1 MMEPILKVEN
11 LQVDLDGRTII
22 QNLTFDLQ
30 ERETLVI
37 LGPNGAGKTVLL
49 RALLS
54 LVPHKGTIAWSGGL
68 KIGYVPQRVVVQKNL
83 PVTVEDFFQLQ
94 KVARDAAPAAL
105 ELVGIK
111 DTAFL
116 AKRLGLLSSGQLQR
130 TLIASALAR
139 RPDVLLFDEPM
150 SGVDMGGEE
159 TVHNVLLRTQ
169 QERNLTVVLVTHDL
183 SVVYGDA
190 THVLCINKQP
200 YCYGAPK
207 DVLTLSN
214 LQKLYGDS
222 VKVFPHSHE

>member
-1 MMEPILKVEN
+1 MMEPVLKVEN

-22 QNLTFDLQ
+22 QNLTFELQ

-54 LVPHKGTIAWSGGL
+54 LVPHEGTIAWSGGP
-68 KIGYVPQRVVVQKNL
+68 KIGYVPQRVVIQKDL
-83 PVTVEDFFQLQ
+83 PVTVEDFFELQ
-94 KVARDAAPAAL
+94 KVPRDAAPAAL

-116 AKRLGLLSSGQLQR
+116 AKRLGLLSSGQFQR
-130 TLIASALAR
+130 TLIASALAQR
-139 RPDVLLFDEPM
+139 ADVLLFDEPM

-159 TVHNVLLRTQ
+159 TVHNVLLHTQ